1 MELVLYYLYT
11 DCELHPKV
19 GNCLSDKVYH
29 PKRTSLCYLCTVH
42 CGGKRGSPP
51 SVNTIQFSY
60 RLLESQKVQNKR
72 LKRLRNEL
80 NVLRCDAFTTSA
92 EGTALTATS

>member
-1 MELVLYYLYT
+1 
-11 DCELHPKV
+11 
-19 GNCLSDKVYH
+19 VYCALWGE
-29 PKRTSLCYLCTVH
+29 KEA
-42 CGGKRGSPP
+42 PP
-51 SVNTIQFSY
+51 SVNTMQFFY

-72 LKRLRNEL
+72 LKRLGNEL